1 MNIRYLIHRLINKQ
15 HKGSYT
21 VEAAGVMSM
30 ILVII
35 GMALTLSFQVYSE
48 AATEIEKNVS
58 DIDTLNIFRLS
69 KTGQEIIE
77 DVSERGNE

>member
-1 MNIRYLIHRLINKQ
+1 MINRLIHKQ

-58 DIDTLNIFRLS
+58 DIDTLNRFRLS

-77 DVSERGNE
+77 DVSEKANE

>member
-1 MNIRYLIHRLINKQ
+1 MNIRYLMHRLIYKQ

-35 GMALTLSFQVYSE
+35 GMVLTLSFQVYSE
-48 AATEIEKNVS
+48 AATEKEKNVS
-58 DIDTLNIFRLS
+58 DIDTLNRFRLS
-69 KTGQEIIE
+69 KTGQEII
-77 DVSERGNE
+77 

>member
-1 MNIRYLIHRLINKQ
+1 MRTIFSLQKILKKQ

-30 ILVII
+30 VILII
-35 GMALTLSFQVYSE
+35 GMALTLSFQVYAE

-58 DIDTLNIFRLS
+58 DIDTLNRFRLS

-77 DVSERGNE
+77 DIAERANE

>member
-1 MNIRYLIHRLINKQ
+1 MNIRYLMHRLIYKQ

-58 DIDTLNIFRLS
+58 DIDTLNRFRLS